1 MLCARV
7 IFRRDLKINLIL
19 FLTIIFSSM
28 ILSSSLVFGKTWT
41 IDDDL
46 QDHPEADYTS
56 IQEAVASAS
65 DGDHIIV
72 YSGEYEENININ
84 KQIEV
89 RIFDTSSIVTVKQSD
104 IDVDLLYINASNI
117 ILKGLY
123 FKGTFPYGSNLLKI
137 ENSNNV
143 TIDQNKFEK
152 NTKGIFIINSYDI
165 DVKNNSITKMVG
177 HESYGIQLED
187 SHNLTILNN
196 KLYDNEDRGI
206 RIDNSSQINI
216 LDNRFI
222 RNSISVEIKSG
233 NLNNITYNHFN
244 NNFESIFTKDA
255 VSNSLIGYNI
265 ISNEKG
271 SGFSIYGNYS
281 TIIYN
286 KISNMQIGMLVCGNY
301 VKISNNVITNC
312 TDVGIKLRD
321 INIGYVFNNT
331 VSNSGSIGM
340 DIENSDVLSIVDN
353 KLILNNYGI
362 SIEGSSLN
370 NFIHN
375 FTNNYIDDIEILY
388 LINQENINIDET
400 YSFIGLIN
408 CNNINV
414 TNINIKNGETS
425 ILLAYSE
432 RCNLFNLNIKD
443 SNKGI
448 SLMSS
453 DYNNIYNCTINSDYC
468 IFLAKSNNN
477 LISLNKLYGEIFLVT
492 SNSNKFKLN
501 NIENP
506 NGFTLNAISSFD
518 NYFYQN
524 IFPQTSN
531 PSVVMDGNQHYHS
544 DVFLEY
550 KYDETMYTS
559 YIGNYYERYIGLDND
574 LDGIGDTPNPVGHVR
589 NPQLDHY
596 PMMEPFMIVDD
607 EFVISQI
614 LYDNMTQTDFDEN
627 ITQEPLPIEP
637 EPTPEPETESSS
649 NGIPSYPIESI
660 VIAIALVG
668 VYLKTRNQSGSF
680 LTLR

>member
-1 MLCARV
+1 
-7 IFRRDLKINLIL
+7 
-19 FLTIIFSSM
+19 M

-637 EPTPEPETESSS
+637 EPTPEPETTPEPEPTPEPTPEPETESSS